1 MIDMKR
7 VIEEHIHSSAHYA
20 KKHVHPRLQK
30 MFELGGMGAVF
41 TRAQGPYLY
50 DAEGTEYLDML
61 AGGGVFF
68 IGRNHPTVQKAMV
81 DTAAMDIPNLCVVNA
96 SVLGGLLAGKLLEK
110 AGEPYGKVFYG
121 NSGAE
126 ATELAVRFA
135 RFATRRRRFLFLEG
149 AFHGRSYAA
158 ISLCGFKQMK
168 EGMEPLLPVCTP
180 IPPNDIKALRAE
192 LSRGDVAGLIYEA
205 CQGMTCEVMDPNWLR
220 EAERLCKQHGTLLI
234 ADEVQT
240 GLCRL
245 GPWFAAHSYG
255 VKPDLMTVSKTLSG
269 GYMPISALLVSD
281 EVYQKIF
288 TDFKAGPIYFSTFA
302 ENNLAMAAG
311 LATLDVLEEIDAPR
325 RSLEIS
331 RQLREGLV
339 KLADRYDCI
348 DRIAGAGLMVGVYF
362 KDAANSRRLR
372 LQQQLVGAFD
382 PGTFAAAV
390 NVDMALRQKVIVQI
404 PGPEIN
410 AIKVLPPVVLTDAD
424 VARFLGAFEDTLAYF
439 YQTGPLFSLGQA
451 ALQDTARNVKR
462 KLGMDDG
469 TPKGTLTTGEGEGTK
484 KKRAAVRSPADTS
497 ASGSGGTTGAPSS
510 STPTS

>member
-1 MIDMKR
+1 
-7 VIEEHIHSSAHYA
+7 
-20 KKHVHPRLQK
+20 
-30 MFELGGMGAVF
+30 
-41 TRAQGPYLY
+41 
-50 DAEGTEYLDML
+50 
-61 AGGGVFF
+61 
-68 IGRNHPTVQKAMV
+68 
-81 DTAAMDIPNLCVVNA
+81 
-96 SVLGGLLAGKLLEK
+96 
-110 AGEPYGKVFYG
+110 
-121 NSGAE
+121 
-126 ATELAVRFA
+126 
-135 RFATRRRRFLFLEG
+135 
-149 AFHGRSYAA
+149 
-158 ISLCGFKQMK
+158 
-168 EGMEPLLPVCTP
+168 
-180 IPPNDIKALRAE
+180 
-192 LSRGDVAGLIYEA
+192 
-205 CQGMTCEVMDPNWLR
+205 MTCEVMDPGWLR
-220 EAERLCKQHGTLLI
+220 EAERLCHQHGTLLI

-245 GPWFAAHSYG
+245 GPWFAAHNYG

-311 LATLDVLEEIDAPR
+311 LATLDVLEEIDAPH

-339 KLADRYDCI
+339 RLADRYDCI

-424 VARFLGAFEDTLAYF
+424 VQRFLGAFEDTLAYF

-451 ALQDTARNVKR
+451 ALQDTARNVKAR
-462 KLGMDDG
+462 LGLDDG
-469 TPKGTLTTGEGEGTK
+469 TPKGSLTAGEPEGAK
-484 KKRAAVRSPADTS
+484 KKRPAVRSPADTS
-497 ASGSGGTTGAPSS
+497 GSGSGETTPAPSS